1 MAPANKTPKAPK
13 LKSPKAPKPA
23 KPVKARALPA
33 PKPAKV
39 PKPPAAP
46 KAPKQDK
53 AAAAAAW
60 PDSTRP
66 SLMFLPDKIR
76 GARSRRRA
84 TRKATLLAG
93 GILGLT
99 VAAYVSVAAG
109 TAAAQSDLDA
119 ANAVTAEHTAFLEQH
134 SAFQDYYDGFITQK
148 GAVAGILEHDM
159 SYSKVIDALNEA
171 NTVDAV
177 FTTITKAES
186 AEACPSSDLFSPS
199 VSVGCLEV
207 GGHLPSISE
216 VGALAASLGS
226 SKEFLTD
233 PYVTESATGDEGP
246 ASFKLHIGYT
256 DKAFSFK
263 GEKFRPSDEELASI
277 SQVPAPAAAETIEE
291 PAQ

>member
-1 MAPANKTPKAPK
+1 MAPEKKTPKAPRAK
-13 LKSPKAPKPA
+13 APKPPKPA
-23 KPVKARALPA
+23 KPVKVKAPPA
-33 PKPAKV
+33 AKA

-46 KAPKQDK
+46 KVPKPDK

-84 TRKATLLAG
+84 TRKATLMAA

-99 VAAYVSVAAG
+99 AVAYVSVASG

-119 ANAVTAEHTAFLEQH
+119 ANAVTAEHTAFLEEH
-134 SAFQDYYDGFITQK
+134 SAFQNYYDGFIKQK
-148 GAVAGILEHDM
+148 SAVAGILEHDM
-159 SYSKVIDALNEA
+159 TYSKVIKALNDA
-171 NTVDAV
+171 NTVNAV

-186 AEACPSSDLFSPS
+186 ADACPSSDLFAPS

-207 GGHLPSISE
+207 GGHLPTIAD
-216 VGALAASLGS
+216 VGTLAASLGS

-233 PYVTESATGDEGP
+233 PYVTESAAGDEGD
-246 ASFKLHIGYT
+246 AQFKLHIGYT

-263 GEKFRPSDEELASI
+263 GEKFRPTDEELDSI